1 MFKKILDGALA
12 FMILAYVALVAVAP
26 FALVGSIVAI
36 AIAMWTS

>member
-1 MFKKILDGALA
+1 MSEETAQAIVGFIFLT
-12 FMILAYVALVAVAP
+12 YVALVAVAP